1 MAIIKLI
8 ISFILAL
15 EQILAPVLATPPAGE
30 KESFYKEWSVKDE
43 FSTEDYITLVKDPN
57 KDFVILNLA
66 DVQLTDDEVYGEVG
80 ERSNALI
87 TRLVEDT
94 QPDLITLT
102 GDNAWATMA
111 YMELVELVDSFGIPW
126 APVMGN
132 HDGQGLLSETWAC
145 QLFLDAENCLFEF
158 GPEDMGHGN
167 YIINI
172 VENDSIIHTLF
183 MMDTHDTRAYT
194 LDDGTYLESEYDHLW
209 PRQIKWYKW
218 AVNGIAAIEGKKVD
232 SSVFFH
238 IPVMEYNEAWQAAW
252 DAENECYKPEYAD
265 TSFGVNLEWV
275 CSAPEN
281 NGFFDVCKEY
291 GTKNI
296 ICGHDHVNSASILYE
311 GVRLTYG
318 LKLGEGCYYDDALI
332 GGTTLSI
339 DSSGGTVTQHHY
351 LDLANF

>member
-15 EQILAPVLATPPAGE
+15 EQILAPVTIATQAGGE
-30 KESFYKEWSVKDE
+30 DAFFTEWSVNDDFTQE
-43 FSTEDYITLVKDPN
+43 AYITMVKNPDE
-57 KDFVILNLA
+57 DFVILNIT
-66 DVQLTDDEVYGEVG
+66 DVQLGDDEVYGETG

-87 TRLVEDT
+87 AKLIEDT
-94 QPDLITLT
+94 QPDLITLS
-102 GDNAWATMA
+102 GDNAWATMS
-111 YMELVELVDSFGIPW
+111 YMELVDYIDSFGIPW
-126 APVMGN
+126 APIMGN
-132 HDGQGLLSETWAC
+132 HDGEGCISELWAC
-145 QLFLDAENCLFEF
+145 QLFTEAKNCLFRF
-158 GPEDMGHGN
+158 GPKDMGYGN

-172 VENDSIIHTLF
+172 LENDSIIHTLF
-183 MMDTHDTRAYT
+183 MMDTHSYRDYT
-194 LDDGTYLESEYDHLW
+194 LDDGTFLEDEYDHLW

-218 AVNGIAAIEGKKVD
+218 AVNGIAEIEGKQVD
-232 SSVFFH
+232 SSVIFH
-238 IPVMEYNEAWQAAW
+238 IPLMEYNEAWNAAW
-252 DAENECYKPEYAD
+252 DAENECYKPEYAA
-265 TSFGVNLEWV
+265 TSFGINLESV

-291 GTKNI
+291 GTKNV

-332 GGTTLSI
+332 GGTTLTI
-339 DSSGGTVTQHHY
+339 DSEGKTETKHHY